1 MKIVQEV
8 KKLLIDANSTQVELA
23 TKMGTT
29 QANIS
34 KKLISNTL
42 YSKDIEKIANVLGYE
57 LKIEFIKKTD

>member
-57 LKIEFIKKTD
+57 LKIEFVKKG

>member
-57 LKIEFIKKTD
+57 LKIEFIKKND